1 MSASSHDSSHEWYA
15 IRVKSRCE
23 KMVSDQLV
31 QKGYEQFL
39 PMYLSRR
46 LWTDRVKVLQLP
58 LFSGYTFC
66 RFDIEKRLA
75 ILRTPGVVG
84 IVGKGRVPVPVDPR
98 QVEAVRLAVAS
109 GQQVKPWT
117 GLHEGQKV
125 RVELGPLR
133 GVVGTLLRY
142 KSASQLI
149 LQVDLMQ
156 RAMSVEVDET
166 WVVPCEQSLPVVQA
180 PVVQV
185 APVVPDAQYELAEV
199 S

>member
-1 MSASSHDSSHEWYA
+1 
-15 IRVKSRCE
+15 
-23 KMVSDQLV
+23 MVSEQLQ

-39 PMYLSRR
+39 PMYMSRR

-58 LFSGYTFC
+58 LFAGYMFC

-75 ILRTPGVVG
+75 ILRTPGVVN
-84 IVGKGRVPVPVDPR
+84 IVGKGPVPVAVDPR
-98 QVEAVRLAVAS
+98 QVEAVRLAVTS
-109 GQQVKPWT
+109 GQSVKPWT
-117 GLHEGQKV
+117 GLQAGQKV

-142 KSASQLI
+142 KNEAQLI

-166 WVVPCEQSLPVVQA
+166 WVAPCEQSA
-180 PVVQV
+180 PVVQE
-185 APVVPDAQYELAEV
+185 AQCEMAGA
-199 S
+199 